1 MSREERYLERTFG
14 RENHFKVPD
23 GYFDT
28 LTDRLMSKLPEHEVK
43 VVRLQP
49 SFRQRKRT
57 AILAAASLL
66 AAMFSLGVY
75 LHTEDSEPHTQAV
88 AATLQSADDSNLD
101 VIADYAMMDNVAIY
115 AYVSDN

>member
-28 LTDRLMSKLPEHEVK
+28 LADQLMSKLPEHEVK

-49 SFRQRKRT
+49 SFWQRKRT
-57 AILAAASLL
+57 AVLAAASLL

-75 LHTEDSEPHTQAV
+75 LHTGDSEPHARAV
-88 AATLQSADDSNLD
+88 AASLQPADDGNLD
-101 VIADYAMMDNVAIY
+101 VVADYTMMDNIDIY
-115 AYVSDN
+115 AYVSGN